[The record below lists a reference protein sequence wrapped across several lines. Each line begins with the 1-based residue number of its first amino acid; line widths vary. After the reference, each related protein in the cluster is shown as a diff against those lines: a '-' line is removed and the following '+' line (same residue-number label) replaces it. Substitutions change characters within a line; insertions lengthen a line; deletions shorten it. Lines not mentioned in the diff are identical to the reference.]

1 MEKPAN
7 LLEDNFN
14 IQNENRDF
22 NNIIEDEYSKKI
34 INDIFGQEYFDIE
47 TKLKSIKE
55 YSKSYF
61 TNISLDY
68 SNKCQQLINDYKTY
82 FSKIIQKIQ
91 NSFELKSQA
100 TGEEIIDDKKLSL
113 IKKYSKKY
121 LDSFNSILTMNEQIF
136 DNIKQ
141 NMNILI
147 NFIDITSK
155 SIDKENP
162 THIFLDKII
171 MI

>member
-1 MEKPAN
+1 MEKSAN

-82 FSKIIQKIQ
+82 FSKNNPK
-91 NSFELKSQA
+91 NSKF
-100 TGEEIIDDKKLSL
+100 
-113 IKKYSKKY
+113 
-121 LDSFNSILTMNEQIF
+121 F
-136 DNIKQ
+136 
-141 NMNILI
+141 
-147 NFIDITSK
+147 
-155 SIDKENP
+155 
-162 THIFLDKII
+162 
-171 MI
+171 